1 MGWLTHSHERSLL
14 GQLLVSQKL
23 VTEEQLEKAIAH
35 QRQTGQRL
43 GDIFAEWNLITH
55 KHVQEALHKQRSL
68 RLAASLAAALLA
80 PLEAFAA
87 APLPPPVQVSA
98 SSSMQHRSGLRALS
112 EEELDGMSAQG
123 LSEGLVRKI
132 ADGKSRDDGLN
143 ALGGIAQAFNPLLGL
158 LQSDVTLKDVVYDPA
173 NATSVVNPDG
183 SITLRMPSTIGELS
197 FEHIRIRGASPD
209 SPSFGSIT
217 MRDID
222 LRGTTIV
229 LKPK

>member
-1 MGWLTHSHERSLL
+1 MGWLKHSHERSKL

-23 VTEEQLEKAIAH
+23 ISEEQLAQAIAH
-35 QRQTGQRL
+35 QSKTGQRL

-87 APLPPPVQVSA
+87 APLPPPTQVSSPVSA
-98 SSSMQHRSGLRALS
+98 QRSGGLRALS
-112 EEELDGMSAQG
+112 EEDLGQTSAQG
-123 LSEGLVRKI
+123 LSEDLVRRI
-132 ADGKSRDDGLN
+132 ADNKSRGDGLG
-143 ALGGIAQAFNPLLGL
+143 ALGGLAQAFNPLLGF
-158 LQSDVTLKDVVYDPA
+158 LQADVTLKDVAYDPA
-173 NATSVVNPDG
+173 NATSVINPDG

-209 SPSFGSIT
+209 APSFGTIS
-217 MRDID
+217 MHDID
-222 LRGTTIV
+222 LRGTTIT